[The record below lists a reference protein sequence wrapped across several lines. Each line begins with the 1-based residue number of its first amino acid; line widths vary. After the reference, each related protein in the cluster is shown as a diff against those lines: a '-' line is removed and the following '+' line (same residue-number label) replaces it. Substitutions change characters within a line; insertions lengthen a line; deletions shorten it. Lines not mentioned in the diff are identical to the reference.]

1 MRISVLA
8 ACLLALIP
16 PAPAPGGES
25 PRPFVHPGMLQS
37 RADLEFMK
45 ARVLAGEEPW
55 KSAWD
60 DLLRQ
65 RYSSLDFKPQPFA
78 RVVRGPY
85 ARPSIG
91 GYEIL
96 ASADAAHS
104 HALQWYVTGNP
115 AHARKVIEI
124 LAAWSDVLESFHAN
138 DAKLIAAWTGHKF
151 CNAAEIIRHTGA
163 GWREEQVEQFKG
175 MLRNVYYPLIS
186 DFFPEANGNWDGAIV
201 DTMLCIGVFC
211 DDRALFDR
219 AVDHFLRGRGNGGIT
234 RYVYPSG
241 QCQESTRD
249 QGHVQLGLG
258 EFAQACQVAWTQGVD
273 LFGTADNRLALG
285 FEYTAR
291 FLAGQPVPA
300 RGGLSPR
307 RPGRLSPIYEEVYQ
321 HYHFVKGLE
330 MPWTE
335 RALKQTRPRS
345 WAALTSYRGP
355 IPDGSAPRPASAGPP
370 RPSPIAA
377 NAGALA
383 EPSGPAPKDAIV
395 VKPGD
400 PVQQAIDS
408 LRGRGGWVVLARGVH
423 RLPAPLKLASSV
435 TLAGQGFDS
444 ILWLDPSATGAAV
457 ISGEENLH
465 DVTLRDLVI
474 EAATASTLPSDPN
487 ADRRRRARPDAPS
500 RGGIALVAPA
510 PDVMTNLKLEHLVV
524 RNGTLDGV
532 RIEGAARIVI
542 RACDFSDNGAGT
554 PPEASPHHNLALARV
569 TGCTISASSL
579 CTSPA
584 GSGVDVRDSRDI
596 TLEDNETA
604 RNAECGI
611 GVTDSQDVRIAG
623 NLAEGNIRSGII
635 AAGDKPGCRGLVVKD
650 NLSRNNGGRGIAI
663 TPAGD
668 AIVQD
673 NLERD
678 NGRDD
683 PEVRSRHGR

>member
-1 MRISVLA
+1 MRTIVLA
-8 ACLLALIP
+8 ACFLSLVPA
-16 PAPAPGGES
+16 APAPGRENA
-25 PRPFVHPGMLQS
+25 RPFVHPGMLQS

-45 ARVLAGEEPW
+45 ERVAAGEEPW

-60 DLLRQ
+60 NLLRQ
-65 RYSSLDFKPQPFA
+65 RYSSLAFKPQPFA

-85 ARPSIG
+85 GKPSIG
-91 GYEIL
+91 GNELL
-96 ASADAAHS
+96 ASADAAQS
-104 HALQWYVTGNP
+104 HALQWVVTGKP

-124 LAAWSDVLESFHAN
+124 LAAWSPVLESFHAN
-138 DAKLIAAWTGHKF
+138 DAKLLAGWTGHKF
-151 CNAAEIIRHTGA
+151 CNAAEIIRYTGA

-175 MLRNVYYPLIS
+175 MLLNVYYPLIR
-186 DFFPEANGNWDGAIV
+186 DFFPEANGNWDGAIL

-211 DDRALFDR
+211 DDRAIFNR
-219 AVDHFLRGRGNGGIT
+219 AVEHFLRGRGNGGIT

-300 RGGLSPR
+300 RGGLLPR
-307 RPGRLSPIYEEVYQ
+307 RPGRLSPIYEGVYQ

-335 RALKQTRPRS
+335 RALERMRRRS

-355 IPDGSAPRPASAGPP
+355 VPDASAPRPASAGPP

-377 NAGALA
+377 DAGALP
-383 EPSGPAPKDAIV
+383 EPSEPAPKDAIV

-400 PVQQAIDS
+400 PVQQALDS

-423 RLPAPLKLASSV
+423 RLPAALRLSSGV

-444 ILWLDPSATGAAV
+444 ILWLDPAATGPAV
-457 ISGEENLH
+457 VGGEKNLH
-465 DVTLRDLVI
+465 DVTLRDFVI
-474 EAATASTLPSDPN
+474 EAATASRLPSDPN
-487 ADRRRRARPDAPS
+487 ADRRHRARPDAPR
-500 RGGIALVAPA
+500 RGGIALVTPA
-510 PDVMTNLKLEHLVV
+510 PGAMNNLRLERLVV
-524 RNGTLDGV
+524 RNGTADGV
-532 RIEGAARIVI
+532 RIEGASRVVI
-542 RACDFSDNGAGT
+542 RACDFSDNGGDV
-554 PPEASPHHNLALARV
+554 PPGAAPRHNLALVRV
-569 TGCTISASSL
+569 AGCALSASSL
-579 CTSPA
+579 CTSPG
-584 GSGVDVRDSRDI
+584 GSGVDVRDSRDVAI
-596 TLEDNETA
+596 EGNETA
-604 RNAECGI
+604 RNARRGI

-623 NLAEGNIRSGII
+623 NLAEGNLLGGIS
-635 AAGDKPGCRGLVVKD
+635 AEGDKPGCRGLVVRD
-650 NLSRNNGGRGIAI
+650 NLTRNNGGRGIEI
-663 TPAGD
+663 THAGD
-668 AIVQD
+668 AVVQE
-673 NLERD
+673 NSARD

-683 PEVRSRHGR
+683 QGVR